1 MMNTNVDTV
10 VQATKAS
17 ESSMLPPYGYTMRSA
32 EKEDL
37 EAVVELLNAATT
49 SLVGAGKFSTSELG
63 REWEM
68 PGFELERDT
77 QVVFNSNG
85 TLVGYEDLFDLGS
98 PHVRIYCY
106 GQVHPEHAGKGIGSA
121 LLAWAEGRARQSIAK
136 APAEARVVLVANTL
150 TVNQPALPLLQQAG
164 FQLARY
170 SLRMMIE
177 LDKPIPEPQW
187 PAGII
192 VRPFV
197 LGQDDE
203 ITVRADRDSFSD
215 HWGYVERPFESDL
228 ARFRHF
234 WNTDPDFDPTLL
246 FLAMDGEQVAGISLC
261 HKKVEEDLDM
271 GWVGSLGVLRAWRRK
286 GLGLAL
292 LRHSF
297 REFQRRGKKRVGLG
311 VDAQSLTGA
320 TRLYEKAGMH
330 PDPAWQ
336 WSHFEKEL
344 RPGIELSTQTVEP

>member
-1 MMNTNVDTV
+1 MDTFIDKT
-10 VQATKAS
+10 VQITMAS
-17 ESSMLPPYGYTMRSA
+17 GSDLLLPQGYSMRA
-32 EKEDL
+32 ARKEDL
-37 EAVVELLNAATT
+37 EVVVELLNAATT

-63 REWEM
+63 LEWEM
-68 PGFELERDT
+68 PGFELGNDT
-77 QVVFNSNG
+77 QMVLDPDG
-85 TLVGYEDLFDLGS
+85 KLVGYEDLFDLGS

-106 GQVHPEHAGKGIGSA
+106 GQVHPDHTGKGIGSA
-121 LLAWAEGRARQSIAK
+121 LLAWAEARARQSISK

-150 TVNQPALPLLQQAG
+150 TVNQQALPLLQEAG
-164 FQLARY
+164 FQLNRY
-170 SLRMMIE
+170 SLRMTIE

-187 PAGII
+187 PEGIV

-203 ITVRADRDSFSD
+203 ITVQADRDSFSD
-215 HWGYVERPFESDL
+215 HYGYVNRSFESEL

-234 WNTDPDFDPTLL
+234 WTTDPDFDPTLL
-246 FLAMDGEQVAGISLC
+246 FLAMDGEQAAGISLC
-261 HKKVEEDLDM
+261 HKKVEEDPDM
-271 GWVGSLGVLRAWRRK
+271 GWVGSLGVLRPWRRK

-292 LRHSF
+292 LHHSF

-344 RPGIELSTQTVEP
+344 RSGIELSTQTVEP